1 MRVGMV
7 WAAVMLLLFA
17 ACAREEERA
26 EGQGATGTNVTG
38 RGEDPPRARE
48 DFTGTPGVGGEADI
62 SPPGQRAEETWGGRS
77 PGEQQADR
85 LDSGAQQ
92 RAEGTPAPVPA
103 PGDAAGEADRTAPGT
118 TGANWLLLALIVLA
132 VAGGAALALR
142 YRRP

>member
-1 MRVGMV
+1 MRVGIV

-26 EGQGATGTNVTG
+26 EGRGATGTNVTG
-38 RGEDPPRARE
+38 RGEDPPRARQ

-62 SPPGQRAEETWGGRS
+62 SPVGQSAEETWGGRP
-77 PGEQQADR
+77 PGERQQADR
-85 LDSGAQQ
+85 S
-92 RAEGTPAPVPA
+92 A
-103 PGDAAGEADRTAPGT
+103 PGA
-118 TGANWLLLALIVLA
+118 TGANWLPLALIVLA